1 MLDFS
6 RDRLRC
12 ATIIHMRIRWT
23 AKPGVCGLMLLA
35 LALPRSADAFL
46 EDLCTKDGKLQWC
59 IEPFSACKEQKD
71 MPNRACP
78 AQVADFIK
86 IPPGRSMIHADST
99 YFIAQALGY
108 RADVAYWIAAYNE
121 VEDYAQ
127 YAPIDQCGGQATPT
141 NSGSSYIT
149 ASFNGFQR
157 TNAATGGPLY
167 HYVVNFSPNGAGTD
181 VHGASGVQSEYPF
194 HYPTPG
200 YPVRIDD
207 IYQGT
212 LYDQRQWAMQPGG
225 GPGLLCTVGYT
236 VPNGSSNFS
245 GKSCLAGVAIN
256 GMVPT
261 VEGLA
266 AGARINIQSGPK
278 VLDNTN
284 GTVLYEQLGAFLKD
298 KTKTTGT
305 LWLSP
310 GTPPVPVQVARIGL
324 YLHTLQDTASHST
337 FCGDDAP
344 SPPGGSDVGTY
355 MAMGSSEVRLSFG
368 TYCAVGPHIAGHVQE
383 TGTGDQPL
391 PLRDYVALNMTV
403 DELIVFG
410 NGVAKANGWIVN
422 PQLLPPNVTGGKSA
436 AGANA
441 EDLRARLVGVIVSGQ
456 RWTRAEVYRSGAVT
470 LPLQQPASIDR
481 LHAMNAALAAY
492 SDELRARAPT
502 AVRFTPFQQMPGN
515 SSSPGDTSVCFK

>member
-1 MLDFS
+1 M
-6 RDRLRC
+6 RLSSV
-12 ATIIHMRIRWT
+12 
-23 AKPGVCGLMLLA
+23 AKPGVCGVVVLLGLA
-35 LALPRSADAFL
+35 LSRPASAFL
-46 EDLCTKDGKLQWC
+46 EDLCTKNGKIQWC
-59 IEPFSACKEQKD
+59 IKPFSACKEQKD
-71 MPNRACP
+71 VPNRACP
-78 AQVADFIK
+78 AQVAEFVV
-86 IPPGRSMIHADST
+86 IPPGRSMIHADAT

-127 YAPIDQCGGQATPT
+127 YAPIDQCDGQATPT
-141 NSGSSYIT
+141 NSGKSYIT
-149 ASFNGFQR
+149 AEFNGFQR
-157 TNAATGGPLY
+157 TNTATAGPLY
-167 HYVVNFSPNGAGTD
+167 HYVVNFSPNGVGTD
-181 VHGASGVQSEYPF
+181 VHGAGGVQSEYPF

-212 LYDQRQWAMQPGG
+212 LYNQRQWAMQPGT
-225 GPGLLCTVGYT
+225 GPGLLCTVGFT
-236 VPNGSSNFS
+236 VPTDAANGTSNFS
-245 GKSCLAGVAIN
+245 GKTCLANVAIS

-266 AGARINIQSGPK
+266 AGAKINVQSGPK
-278 VLDNTN
+278 VLDNSH
-284 GTVLYEQLGAFLKD
+284 GTVLYEKLQSYLDD

-305 LWLSP
+305 LWLDP
-310 GTPPVPVQVARIGL
+310 AAPPVPVQVARIGL

-355 MAMGSSEVRLSFG
+355 MAMVSTGVQLTFG
-368 TYCAVGPHIAGHVQE
+368 TYCAAGPHVAGHVQE

-410 NGVAKANGWIVN
+410 NNVAKQNGWIVN
-422 PQLLPPNVTGGKSA
+422 PVLLPPDITGGKSA

-441 EDLRARLVGVIVSGQ
+441 EDLRARLVGTIVSGQ
-456 RWTRAEVYRSGAVT
+456 RWTRAEIYRSGAVT
-470 LPLQQPASIDR
+470 RPLQQPSSIDR
-481 LHAMNAALAAY
+481 LHAMNAAIMAY
-492 SDELRARAPT
+492 SDALRTQTP
-502 AVRFTPFQQMPGN
+502 AVGRFTPFQLMPGN
-515 SSSPGDTSVCFK
+515 SAAPGDTSVCFK

>member
-1 MLDFS
+1 MP
-6 RDRLRC
+6 
-12 ATIIHMRIRWT
+12 IRSMT
-23 AKPGVCGLMLLA
+23 RPGVCAVVVLG
-35 LALPRSADAFL
+35 LALPRPAAAFL
-46 EDLCTKDGKLQWC
+46 EDLCTKNGKLQAC
-59 IEPFSACKEQKD
+59 IRPFSACKEQKD
-71 MPNRACP
+71 LPNRACP
-78 AQVADFIK
+78 AQVADFAM

-127 YAPIDQCGGQATPT
+127 YAPIDQCGGLATPT
-141 NSGSSYIT
+141 NSGRAYIT

-181 VHGASGVQSEYPF
+181 VHGAGGVQSEYPL

-200 YPVRIDD
+200 YPIKIDD

-225 GPGLLCTVGYT
+225 GPGLLCTAGFT
-236 VPNGSSNFS
+236 VPSGSSNFS
-245 GKSCLAGVAIN
+245 GKTCLAGTAIS

-266 AGARINIQSGPK
+266 AGARINVQSGPK
-278 VLDNTN
+278 VLDNST
-284 GTVLYEQLGAFLKD
+284 GTVVLYERLASYLAD
-298 KTKTTGT
+298 KTRTTGT
-305 LWLSP
+305 LWLDP
-310 GTPPVPVQVARIGL
+310 AAPPVPVQVARIGL

-344 SPPGGSDVGTY
+344 SPPGGSDVGTF
-355 MAMGSSEVRLSFG
+355 MAMAAGGVQLTFG

-410 NGVAKANGWIVN
+410 NGVARANGWIVN

-436 AGANA
+436 AGATAA
-441 EDLRARLVGVIVSGQ
+441 ELRARLVGTIVSGQ
-456 RWTRAEVYRSGAVT
+456 PWTRAEVYRSGAVT
-470 LPLQQPASIDR
+470 RPLQQTAPTDR
-481 LHAMNAALAAY
+481 LHAMNAALMAY
-492 SDELRARAPT
+492 SDERRAQAPAT
-502 AVRFTPFQQMPGN
+502 ARFTPFQPMPGN
-515 SSSPGDTSVCFK
+515 SASPGDTAVCFK

>member
-1 MLDFS
+1 
-6 RDRLRC
+6 
-12 ATIIHMRIRWT
+12 MRTRSIGRVV
-23 AKPGVCGLMLLA
+23 GVVLLGV
-35 LALPRSADAFL
+35 LTSPRPAGAFL
-46 EDLCTKDGKLQWC
+46 EDLCTKNGKLQSC
-59 IEPFSACKEQKD
+59 IRPFSACKEQKTV
-71 MPNRACP
+71 PNRACP
-78 AQVADFIK
+78 AQVVDFAR

-121 VEDYAQ
+121 VEDYAK
-127 YAPIDQCGGQATPT
+127 YAPIDQCGGQATAT
-141 NSGSSYIT
+141 NSGSTYIT

-181 VHGASGVQSEYPF
+181 VHGAGGVQSEYPF

-212 LYDQRQWAMQPGG
+212 LYNQRQWAMQASA
-225 GPGLLCTVGYT
+225 GPGLLCTVGFT

-245 GKSCLAGVAIN
+245 GTSCLRDVAIS
-256 GMVPT
+256 GQVPA

-266 AGARINIQSGPK
+266 VGAQINVQSGPK

-284 GTVLYEQLGAFLKD
+284 GIVLYDQLAAYLND
-298 KTKTTGT
+298 KAKTTGT
-305 LWLSP
+305 LWLDP
-310 GTPPVPVQVARIGL
+310 AAPPVPVQVARIGL

-344 SPPGGSDVGTY
+344 SPPGGSDPGTF
-355 MAMGSSEVRLSFG
+355 MAMVSNGIRLSFG
-368 TYCAVGPHIAGHVQE
+368 TYCATGPHIAGHVQE
-383 TGTGDQPL
+383 TGTGSQPL

-403 DELIVFG
+403 DELILFG
-410 NGVAKANGWIVN
+410 NAVAKPNGWIVN
-422 PQLLPPNVTGGKSA
+422 PQLLPPNATGGKSA

-441 EDLRARLVGVIVSGQ
+441 EDLRAKLVGIIVSGQ
-456 RWTRAEVYRSGAVT
+456 RWSRAEVYQSGVVT
-470 LPLQQPASIDR
+470 LPLQQTSTVDR
-481 LHAMNAALAAY
+481 LHAMNAALQAY
-492 SDELRARAPT
+492 SDTLQAQSPAG
-502 AVRFTPFQQMPGN
+502 VRFTAFQQMPGN
-515 SSSPGDTSVCFK
+515 SASPTDKSVCFK